1 MKIKMILALTML
13 TLNLSALT
21 LGAVPKQLTISGE
34 NGGLVKDE
42 SAWDSSSLHGKVKVL
57 FYVDPDEKDRNN
69 DLSAALKAENFDR
82 SKFGSIAIIN
92 LAATWKPNFII
103 ESILQSKQEEFP
115 HTLYVKDKTSVLV
128 KEWHLS
134 DDNSDILLFATNG
147 KLLFQKDGK
156 LDPQE
161 IEKVIQIIKENL

>member
-1 MKIKMILALTML
+1 MKIRTMLALTML
-13 TLNLSALT
+13 TLNLHALT

-42 SAWDSSSLHGKVKVL
+42 SAWDSSTLHGKVKIL
-57 FYVDPDEKDRNN
+57 FYVDPDEKDLNN
-69 DLSAALKAENFDR
+69 DLSAALKAEHFDK

-103 ESILQSKQEEFP
+103 ESILKSKQEEFP
-115 HTLYVKDKTSVLV
+115 HTLYIKDKTSVLV

-134 DDNSDILLFATNG
+134 DDNSDILLFAPDG
-147 KLLFQKDGK
+147 RLLFQKDGK
-156 LDPQE
+156 LSVQE
-161 IEKVIQIIKENL
+161 IQKVLQLIKENL